1 MKLKIHIGTTN
12 AQYLMNLRLYI
23 LSRCGPC
30 FFCLSGRFASHF
42 LLGGVQHRQPWK
54 LRGFFHLKT
63 MILYLHYFNVPF
75 DLQKCSVQSL
85 QKKNVSIHFLT
96 TARNGPWGKQK
107 SEKDL
112 WNFHY
117 TRPISGF
124 ANRPWRCLWV
134 KKMISIPCWS
144 RSVWGRG
151 VYPIHHFQEW
161 SLSQDSIPFLANYKD
176 QTAWAPSMMVKSKG
190 LV

>member
-1 MKLKIHIGTTN
+1 MFCISLSFGGCPTQTTMKIKRFFPFKDHDS
-12 AQYLMNLRLYI
+12 
-23 LSRCGPC
+23 LSPL
-30 FFCLSGRFASHF
+30 F
-42 LLGGVQHRQPWK
+42 Q
-54 LRGFFHLKT
+54 
-63 MILYLHYFNVPF
+63 
-75 DLQKCSVQSL
+75 CSVWLAEVFSSIPP
-85 QKKNVSIHFLT
+85 KKNVSIHFLT

-117 TRPISGF
+117 PRPISGF

-161 SLSQDSIPFLANYKD
+161 SLSQDSIPSQFVSCCCKPFRGPHLAMGSKSHPIPLGDLYTNYGSSPL
-176 QTAWAPSMMVKSKG
+176 TT
-190 LV
+190 

>member
-1 MKLKIHIGTTN
+1 MKLKIHIGTTH

-23 LSRCGPC
+23 LSRCGTC
-30 FFCLSGRFASHF
+30 FFCLSGCFASHF
-42 LLGGVQHRQPWK
+42 GPTQTTMKIKR
-54 LRGFFHLKT
+54 FF
-63 MILYLHYFNVPF
+63 PF
-75 DLQKCSVQSL
+75 KDHDSLSPLFQCSVWLAEVFSPIPPK
-85 QKKNVSIHFLT
+85 KKNVSIHFLT

-117 TRPISGF
+117 PRPISGF

-151 VYPIHHFQEW
+151 VYPICLFQEW
-161 SLSQDSIPFLANYKD
+161 SLSQDSK
-176 QTAWAPSMMVKSKG
+176 KC
-190 LV
+190 LVLGKL